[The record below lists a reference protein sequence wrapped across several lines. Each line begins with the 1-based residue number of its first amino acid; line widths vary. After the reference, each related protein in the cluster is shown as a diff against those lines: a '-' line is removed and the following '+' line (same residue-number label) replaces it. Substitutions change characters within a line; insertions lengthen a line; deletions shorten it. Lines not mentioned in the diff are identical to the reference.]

1 MFETNGTNITL
12 PRGDSLYVAFV
23 PQYLDGQEYTP
34 ESSDKIT
41 FKLRNIYT
49 DVHFILQKDVS
60 IDDFVL
66 YLRPADTENLPKKTY
81 CYSVVLSTGGD
92 VYTYIEGKLKLT

>member
-1 MFETNGTNITL
+1 MFETNGSDITL
-12 PRGDSLYVAFV
+12 TRGDSLYVAFV
-23 PQYLDGQEYTP
+23 PQYLDGTDYTP

-41 FKLRNIYT
+41 FKLRNTYT

-66 YLRPADTENLPKKTY
+66 YLRPADTERLPKKTY
-81 CYSVVLSTGGD
+81 YYKVVLETAWD
-92 VYTYIEGKLKLT
+92 VYTYIEGTLKLT